1 MHKPTTAE
9 GQHELME
16 LAATTHAN
24 AVLSHIRNLN
34 CSSRQKLEL
43 INAVVK
49 SAKNPTMLRMRGAK
63 AIFCPFARFADMI
76 QISGEILKK
85 PFHI

>member
-1 MHKPTTAE
+1 MIKARERICIVVHKPTTAE
-9 GQHELME
+9 GQRELME

-49 SAKNPTMLRMRGAK
+49 SAKNP
-63 AIFCPFARFADMI
+63 
-76 QISGEILKK
+76 
-85 PFHI
+85 